1 MKEEEEEGRSGSK
14 KNLFLCSLGSESEKR
29 GGERGGKTFEFET
42 LELTRNEKRK
52 KDARILRASRFDK
65 EKLTDFKMLF
75 SDALSSV
82 SNDTAYVSELVTLDF
97 GRKVVLYTEPGIQV
111 SWNVK
116 MFLKKKLY
124 FFSYLSSF
132 F

>member
-1 MKEEEEEGRSGSK
+1 M
-14 KNLFLCSLGSESEKR
+14 
-29 GGERGGKTFEFET
+29 
-42 LELTRNEKRK
+42 
-52 KDARILRASRFDK
+52 RASRFGK

-116 MFLKKKLY
+116 MFFKEKTL
-124 FFSYLSSF
+124 FFVSSLSSF